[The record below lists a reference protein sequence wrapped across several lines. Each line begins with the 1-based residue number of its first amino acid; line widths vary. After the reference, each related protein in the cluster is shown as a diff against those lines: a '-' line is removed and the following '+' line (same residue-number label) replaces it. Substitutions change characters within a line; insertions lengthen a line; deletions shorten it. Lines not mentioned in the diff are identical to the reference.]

1 MKSQMKEMH
10 GMGSPKVP
18 GTGASVL
25 MELGVLPCRR
35 VAVFSNPETLQSHTA
50 GGFMET
56 SSHRHDWVLTHF
68 RVPSTP
74 WRIGVRARSSKLLSP
89 HGLVILVT
97 SLHVR
102 AHRKSLHWGKRHS
115 CHPGYSKGCRSLV
128 YDIPITRD
136 VRVRNWDLMKTKY

>member
-10 GMGSPKVP
+10 GMGSPQVP

-50 GGFMET
+50 GGFIET

-74 WRIGVRARSSKLLSP
+74 WKIGVRARSSKLL
-89 HGLVILVT
+89 
-97 SLHVR
+97 
-102 AHRKSLHWGKRHS
+102 
-115 CHPGYSKGCRSLV
+115 
-128 YDIPITRD
+128 
-136 VRVRNWDLMKTKY
+136 LMAWSF